1 MKIIGI
7 IILIMGLLIGFSLSI
22 DILIGIDLNTALQNA
37 LYPFLAMEGAELFVL
52 FLFILILVIESI
64 LFSKKE
70 RKTSNSTKQSQVK

>member
-22 DILIGIDLNTALQNA
+22 DVLIGIDLNIALQNA

>member
-22 DILIGIDLNTALQNA
+22 DVLIGIDLNIALQNA

-70 RKTSNSTKQSQVK
+70 RKKSNSTKQSQVK

>member
-22 DILIGIDLNTALQNA
+22 DVLIGIDLNIALQNA
-37 LYPFLAMEGAELFVL
+37 LYPFLAMEGAEFFVF
-52 FLFILILVIESI
+52 FLFILILVIESF

>member
-22 DILIGIDLNTALQNA
+22 DVLIGIDLNIALQNA

-52 FLFILILVIESI
+52 FLFILILVIESF